1 MEGSDA
7 YARGHLKSDLRN
19 ARTLLALLDGDALRQ
34 LEGVVH
40 DVTVGLRE
48 RCPADLDVDALRR
61 SVEAEAAE
69 AARAAR
75 VAEDTLRHLAR
86 SLERVLPWW
95 QALPAIETVLDEDRW
110 GEAPPGAR
118 TLDLTLRPDEQ
129 FRVLGLPR
137 TRDLIRARFEKYL
150 SKHPGIEA
158 LRLLGED
165 GQPVF
170 TLVADAGVV
179 RLAG

>member
-7 YARGHLKSDLRN
+7 YARGHLKADLRN
-19 ARTLLALLDGDALRQ
+19 ARTLFGLLDGEALRQ

-61 SVEAEAAE
+61 SVEAGAAE
-69 AARAAR
+69 AARAR
-75 VAEDTLRHLAR
+75 RLAEDTLRHLER
-86 SLERVLPWW
+86 SLERLLAWW
-95 QALPAIETVLDEDRW
+95 SALPAIETVLDDDRW
-110 GEAPPGAR
+110 AAPAPDQR
-118 TLDLTLRPDEQ
+118 TLELVLGPDER

-137 TRDLIRARFEKYL
+137 TRDSIRARFEKYL
-150 SKHPGIEA
+150 SKHSHIEA
-158 LRLLGED
+158 LRLVDEHGE
-165 GQPVF
+165 PVF
-170 TLVADAGVV
+170 TLIADPGGV

>member
-7 YARGHLKSDLRN
+7 YAHLKADLRN

-61 SVEAEAAE
+61 SVEAEASTAVN
-69 AARAAR
+69 ARR

-95 QALPAIETVLDEDRW
+95 QALPAVETVLDDARW
-110 GEAPPGAR
+110 TAPASGAR
-118 TLDLTLRPDEQ
+118 SLDLALRADER

-137 TRDLIRARFEKYL
+137 TRDAIRARFEKYL
-150 SKHPGIEA
+150 SKHPQVEV
-158 LRLLGED
+158 LRLLDED
-165 GQPVF
+165 GTPVF
-170 TLVADAGVV
+170 TLIADAGVV